1 MADTDLPQM
10 PSYGTNSSP
19 QDPRKRA
26 ISSPFGMFP
35 AGLIFLSLAENPGDG
50 NHIHV
55 LYQGDNAQNP
65 ASLSFD
71 QQQPF
76 LNWGSPLL
84 PCCGIE
90 TMN

>member
-1 MADTDLPQM
+1 VAAVARNTQHSWYSRLIGITGAWVA
-10 PSYGTNSSP
+10 S
-19 QDPRKRA
+19 
-26 ISSPFGMFP
+26 
-35 AGLIFLSLAENPGDG
+35 GLILLSLAENPGDG
-50 NHIHV
+50 NHIHI

-65 ASLSFD
+65 ASPSFD